1 MGHLNVVVPCF
12 LDPPRIVGDI
22 FRTSLNEQ
30 AVNESWTSRER
41 VVNESWTSRERVV
54 NKSWTSRERVVN
66 ESWTSRE
73 QFNVFFGR
81 PCHTAALQ
89 SHQNPHPC
97 SEHHS
102 CEAVRHCAEFHPTA
116 QFHAQMESGIRQL
129 SFRTTQSKLFAIQK
143 QATTMKIP
151 IHKCQSCQVRLEIKD
166 YKILTKLRCKGPLDL
181 LFRWAR
187 DVRSSRVKSQK
198 DSTKS
203 VSGSA
208 QQCST
213 PSPKKWG
220 KTTFATLAL
229 SNRV

>member
-30 AVNESWTSRER
+30 AVNKPWTSREQ
-41 VVNESWTSRERVV
+41 VVNESWTIQR
-54 NKSWTSRERVVN
+54 
-66 ESWTSRE
+66 
-73 QFNVFFGR
+73 FFRR

-151 IHKCQSCQVRLEIKD
+151 IHECQSCQVRLEIKD

>member
-30 AVNESWTSRER
+30 AVNKSWTSREQ
-41 VVNESWTSRERVV
+41 VV
-54 NKSWTSRERVVN
+54 NKSWT
-66 ESWTSRE
+66 
-73 QFNVFFGR
+73 Q
-81 PCHTAALQ
+81 
-89 SHQNPHPC
+89 
-97 SEHHS
+97 

-129 SFRTTQSKLFAIQK
+129 SFRTTQSKVFAIQK

-151 IHKCQSCQVRLEIKD
+151 IHKCQSCQMRLEITD

-187 DVRSSRVKSQK
+187 DVRSSSQESK
-198 DSTKS
+198 GFNK
-203 VSGSA
+203 VCLWK
-208 QQCST
+208 CST

-220 KTTFATLAL
+220 KTKFATLAL
-229 SNRV
+229 SNRVYYKG